1 MAMILL
7 DIPNTLDI
15 LKWASDNFQWVVI
28 SIGILVV
35 IIIVL
40 NIIKFTKFTRNLVYN
55 ILHERLFFILLFIG
69 LILLA
74 IVLNKYEI
82 I

>member
-1 MAMILL
+1 MILL
-7 DIPNTLDI
+7 DIPNTFDI

-28 SIGILVV
+28 GVGIIAV
-35 IIIVL
+35 IIIVMT
-40 NIIKFTKFTRNLVYN
+40 IIKFTKFTRNLIHN
-55 ILHERLFFILLFIG
+55 ILHERLFIILLAIG

-74 IVLNKYEI
+74 VVLNKYEI

>member
-1 MAMILL
+1 MILL
-7 DIPNTLDI
+7 DIPNTFDL

-28 SIGILVV
+28 GAGIIAV
-35 IIIVL
+35 IIIVMT
-40 NIIKFTKFTRNLVYN
+40 IIKLTKFTRNLVHN

-69 LILLA
+69 LVLLA

>member
-1 MAMILL
+1 MTMILL
-7 DIPNTLDI
+7 DIPNTFDL

-28 SIGILVV
+28 GAGIIAV
-35 IIIVL
+35 IIIVMT
-40 NIIKFTKFTRNLVYN
+40 IIKFTKFTRNLVHN
-55 ILHERLFFILLFIG
+55 ILHERLFFILLFVG
-69 LILLA
+69 LVLLA

>member
-1 MAMILL
+1 MILL
-7 DIPNTLDI
+7 DIPNTFDL

-28 SIGILVV
+28 GAGIIAV
-35 IIIVL
+35 IIIVMT
-40 NIIKFTKFTRNLVYN
+40 IIKFTKFTRNLVHN

-69 LILLA
+69 LVLLA

>member
-1 MAMILL
+1 MILL
-7 DIPNTLDI
+7 NIPNTFDL
-15 LKWASDNFQWVVI
+15 LKWASDNFQWVI
-28 SIGILVV
+28 IGAGILAV
-35 IIIVL
+35 IIIVMT
-40 NIIKFTKFTRNLVYN
+40 IIKFTKFTRHLVHN
-55 ILHERLFFILLFIG
+55 ILHERIFFILFFIG

>member
-1 MAMILL
+1 MILL
-7 DIPNTLDI
+7 DIPNTFDL

-28 SIGILVV
+28 GAGIIAV
-35 IIIVL
+35 IIIVMT
-40 NIIKFTKFTRNLVYN
+40 IIKFTKFTRNLVHN
-55 ILHERLFFILLFIG
+55 ILHERLFFILLFVG
-69 LILLA
+69 LVLLA